1 MKTRLHHFD
10 RANPANRANAAQR
23 LDAAGFTATERNAT
37 ACESC
42 EPQSSDNELLIS
54 NYPPADR
61 NPGRP
66 LHLEKPVNDVT
77 TDFLQ
82 IPPEN
87 ATMQRVQQWFAQG
100 RRLAWLPIF
109 SQANFPEVPV
119 EILEWADRGLFQSA
133 WPISRVEDLARLP
146 EGITGWL
153 LPEGDDDTDIVVGL
167 WDGAAYFLG
176 VKDRR
181 TGESQTLMLNRKREL
196 EAQGA
201 DPGTEAGDY
210 PG

>member
-1 MKTRLHHFD
+1 MKTPTLRSA

-23 LDAAGFTATERNAT
+23 PDAAGFTATERNAT

-42 EPQSSDNELLIS
+42 EPQSSDTELLIP

-109 SQANFPEVPV
+109 SQVNFPGVPV

-133 WPISRVEDLARLP
+133 WPILEFEDLGRLP
-146 EGITGWL
+146 PGITGWL
-153 LPEGDDDTDIVVGL
+153 LPEGDEDTDIVVGL

-181 TGESQTLMLNRKREL
+181 TGEPQTLMLSRQREI
-196 EAQGA
+196 ECNYG
-201 DPGTEAGDY
+201 DPGNLAGDY